1 MFRSILLFSLV
12 SLCAAFGLLVLG
24 SAAGYEEFRGG
35 YAVLSVDDSIEDK
48 ALLEILDSGKGV
60 FELGSLISESGQWVM
75 LDNFGSLEQV
85 PLDKYSSRV
94 FSFDPRNDGYAE
106 KLKEV
111 FVRDGKRFVYV
122 PLKTGNWTVNIL
134 DKQFTTLLKNVN
146 YSVNYYGIGKPLF
159 LFFIVYIAA
168 SVCLL
173 FICYAKRNTQ
183 RGASGIV
190 VLIPVFSSLAF
201 FGASGIAAA
210 ALLFGLFFLLREPLN
225 EFIMLPGLFSKGKT
239 GKNQMIYRE
248 IIKPYK
254 LYWVLLGLF
263 AIALGIIVIFSQLK
277 LLFLL
282 ALTAAALLVF
292 FFFSRTMVR
301 LDGNHTRF
309 TPVMIVKRRIP
320 EFAFSFYM
328 LPFAAAAFVAVFSA
342 PHMSG
347 PLVSDEKFDNIV
359 EEMDYYA
366 HLTYQAT
373 FSTRQLGSPAAA
385 YPDYILENDGLPSA
399 GKADSVN
406 FTFNKNDF
414 PPFPLKNLMEF
425 FKGVNS
431 GGKAGG
437 PGSSLPKPID
447 EMPLFVLLLF
457 IIPGFFIRRMGENT
471 PEIDFSSLKKISSKP
486 RYAFVFGGKNQM
498 RIRKDA

>member
-1 MFRSILLFSLV
+1 LLFSLV

-35 YAVLSVDDSIEDK
+35 YAVLSVDDSIEDR

-75 LDNFGSLEQV
+75 LDNFGSLEQI
-85 PLDKYSSRV
+85 PLDKYGARV
-94 FSFDPRNDGYAE
+94 LPFDPRNDGYAE

-134 DKQFTTLLKNVN
+134 DKQFTTLLKDVG
-146 YSVNYYGIGKPLF
+146 YSVDYYGIGKPLF
-159 LFFIVYIAA
+159 FFFIAYIAA
-168 SVCLL
+168 SICLL
-173 FICYAKRNTQ
+173 AVCYAKRNTH

-201 FGASGIAAA
+201 FGAPGIAAA

-225 EFIMLPGLFSKGKT
+225 EFIMLPGLFSPGKT
-239 GKNQMIYRE
+239 DKRQMIYRE
-248 IIKPYK
+248 IVKPYK
-254 LYWVLLGLF
+254 LYWILLGMF
-263 AIALGIIVIFSQLK
+263 ALALGLLVVFSQLK
-277 LLFLL
+277 FLFLI
-282 ALTAAALLVF
+282 AVTAAALAVF
-292 FFFSRTMVR
+292 FFFSRTMAR
-301 LDGNHTRF
+301 LDGKHTRF
-309 TPVMIVKRRIP
+309 TPVMIVKRRTP

-328 LPFAAAAFVAVFSA
+328 LPFAAAAFIAMFSA

-373 FSTRQLGSPAAA
+373 FSTRQLGSRTAA
-385 YPDYILENDGLPSA
+385 YPDYILENDGLPSP
-399 GKADSVN
+399 GRADSVN

-414 PPFPLKNLMEF
+414 PAFPLKNLMEF
-425 FKGVNS
+425 FKS
-431 GGKAGG
+431 GTGNAAPSGAGG
-437 PGSSLPKPID
+437 RKPVD
-447 EMPLFVLLLF
+447 EMTIFVLLLF
-457 IIPGFFIRRMGENT
+457 VIPGLFIRRRGDDT
-471 PEIDFSSLKKISSKP
+471 PEIDLSNLKKISNKP
-486 RYAFVFGGKNQM
+486 RLYGFGGKNKL